1 MASMTARGF
10 CAVAALSRY
19 TNFLPRISRERMGKS
34 RRIFSTSNP
43 VPTTCSRWAAD
54 SLDGILAAVVIRSP
68 PRSFRYLRWM
78 SRLRRCSPNLPLA
91 ADNCESIF
99 QLARVRALASSGPG
113 TRSQKQRAG
122 ACVPRAR
129 RFRVSGDRT
138 ARSRRSGQWLLVGTL
153 HIVGVNLEL
162 RLCVDLRVVGEQQV
176 TVRLLGVGFLGIFVN
191 NNAPVKHAMRAV
203 IQDAVIELAAV
214 AVWAGVLHQHVVI
227 EVLLAIA
234 DEEAINQALSAFSSQ
249 YGMDVV
255 AHQSSAKKYRV

>member
-99 QLARVRALASSGPG
+99 QLARVRDLVSYGPG
-113 TRSQKQRAG
+113 TRSRRQRAG

-129 RFRVSGDRT
+129 RFRVSEDRT
-138 ARSRRSGQWLLVGTL
+138 ARSRRSGQWLLRGYTS
-153 HIVGVNLEL
+153 H
-162 RLCVDLRVVGEQQV
+162 RQRRSRVAAWY
-176 TVRLLGVGFLGIFVN
+176 RS
-191 NNAPVKHAMRAV
+191 ARRRRATGY
-203 IQDAVIELAAV
+203 D
-214 AVWAGVLHQHVVI
+214 
-227 EVLLAIA
+227 
-234 DEEAINQALSAFSSQ
+234 
-249 YGMDVV
+249 
-255 AHQSSAKKYRV
+255 SSAWRRFSRSEEHTSELQSRSDLV

>member
-1 MASMTARGF
+1 MADSYDF
-10 CAVAALSRY
+10 CARPQQFFKFVKQHLAVIIDGSNPKLGAFFAVGALRRS
-19 TNFLPRISRERMGKS
+19 TNFFPRISRERMGKS

-99 QLARVRALASSGPG
+99 QLARVRDLVSYGPG
-113 TRSQKQRAG
+113 TRSRKQRAG

-138 ARSRRSGQWLLVGTL
+138 ARSRRSGQWLLRGYTSHRRRKSPVAAWYRFAR
-153 HIVGVNLEL
+153 H
-162 RLCVDLRVVGEQQV
+162 RRVTGY
-176 TVRLLGVGFLGIFVN
+176 
-191 NNAPVKHAMRAV
+191 
-203 IQDAVIELAAV
+203 D
-214 AVWAGVLHQHVVI
+214 
-227 EVLLAIA
+227 
-234 DEEAINQALSAFSSQ
+234 
-249 YGMDVV
+249 
-255 AHQSSAKKYRV
+255 SSAWRRFSAHLCER

>member
-68 PRSFRYLRWM
+68 RRSFRYLRWM

-99 QLARVRALASSGPG
+99 QLARVRDLASYGPG
-113 TRSQKQRAG
+113 TRSRKQRAG
-122 ACVPRAR
+122 
-129 RFRVSGDRT
+129 
-138 ARSRRSGQWLLVGTL
+138 
-153 HIVGVNLEL
+153 
-162 RLCVDLRVVGEQQV
+162 
-176 TVRLLGVGFLGIFVN
+176 
-191 NNAPVKHAMRAV
+191 
-203 IQDAVIELAAV
+203 
-214 AVWAGVLHQHVVI
+214 AGVLHQHVVI